1 MPVRVE
7 LPHVGETVTEGIIQ
21 KWLKQPGE
29 RVKRFEPLAEVVTDK
44 VTMEFPSPVDGVLVR
59 HLVPEGAAV
68 PMGSPICEIE
78 TAEVPAPVEPSAP
91 SPPVKAPVAV
101 LEEPPPNM
109 VMGPTGLRPRE
120 EAPTPAPPRERP
132 PLSPVVQRLIAEHN
146 ITPQELERIQGT
158 GIGGRITKQDI
169 LRYLEARTA
178 PPPAPPTPP
187 APAPPAPRPAAALG
201 ADEEAL
207 PLTPVRRIIA
217 ENMARSA
224 REIPMAWSMVEVDV
238 TGLARWREAVK
249 EEFERKEGAELTFL
263 PFVVKAVVEA
273 LKENPLVNSS
283 WGGDKII
290 LKKRINIG
298 IAVAA
303 PQGLVVPVIHDA
315 DRLSIAG
322 LAKAIHDKVQRAR
335 ENRLTLEDVQGG
347 TFTINNTGAL
357 GSVLSQA
364 IINYPQAAILTTER
378 VVKRPVV
385 IDDAIAIR
393 SIMNI
398 TVTFDHRILDGHQ
411 MSAFTQA
418 VKRRLEAMGPGTPLY

>member
-1 MPVRVE
+1 MPIRIE
-7 LPHVGETVTEGIIQ
+7 LPQVGETVTEGIIQ

-29 RVKRFEPLAEVVTDK
+29 RVKKFEPLAEIVTDK
-44 VTMEFPSPVDGVLVR
+44 VTMEFPSPVEGVVVR
-59 HLVPEGAAV
+59 HLVPEGAKV
-68 PMGSPICEIE
+68 PMGSAICEIE
-78 TAEVPAPVEPSAP
+78 SAEAPAPAEAPSAP
-91 SPPVKAPVAV
+91 PAKAPVAV
-101 LEEPPPNM
+101 MEEPPPNV

-120 EAPTPAPPRERP
+120 EVAPSEAPPKERP
-132 PLSPVVQRLIAEHN
+132 PLSPVVQRLVAEHG
-146 ITPQELERIQGT
+146 ITPQDLERIQGT

-169 LRYLEARTA
+169 LRYLGSRAV
-178 PPPAPPTPP
+178 P
-187 APAPPAPRPAAALG
+187 APAPPAPAAPPPAPARPAPG
-201 ADEEAL
+201 ADEEAI

-217 ENMARSA
+217 ENMTRSA
-224 REIPMAWSMVEVDV
+224 REVPMAWSATEVDV
-238 TGLARWREAVK
+238 TLLARWREAIK
-249 EEFERKEGAELTFL
+249 EEFERKEGVELTFL

-273 LKENPLVNSS
+273 LKENPLVNST

-290 LKKRINIG
+290 LKKRIHIG

-322 LAKAIHDKVQRAR
+322 LAKALHDKVQRAR

-378 VVKRPVV
+378 VVKRPIV
-385 IDDAIAIR
+385 IEDAIAIR

-411 MSAFTQA
+411 VGAFTQA
-418 VKRRLEAMGPGTPLY
+418 VKRRLESMGSNTPLY

>member
-1 MPVRVE
+1 MPVRIE
-7 LPHVGETVTEGIIQ
+7 LPQVGETVTEGIIQ

-29 RVKRFEPLAEVVTDK
+29 KVKKFEPLAEIVTDK
-44 VTMEFPSPVDGVLVR
+44 VTMEFPSPVEGVVVR
-59 HLVPEGAAV
+59 HLVPEGAKV
-68 PMGSPICEIE
+68 PMGSAICEIE
-78 TAEVPAPVEPSAP
+78 SAEVPTP
-91 SPPVKAPVAV
+91 SPQAPEAPPSKAPVAV
-101 LEEPPPNM
+101 MEEPSPNM
-109 VMGPTGLRPRE
+109 VLGPTGLRPRE
-120 EAPTPAPPRERP
+120 EAAPPAAPAKERP
-132 PLSPVVQRLIAEHN
+132 PLSPVVQHLVAEHG

-169 LRYLEARTA
+169 LRYLESRAA
-178 PPPAPPTPP
+178 P
-187 APAPPAPRPAAALG
+187 APAPPAPPPSAPAPARPAVA
-201 ADEEAL
+201 ADEEVL

-224 REIPMAWSMVEVDV
+224 REIPMAWSMTEVDV
-238 TGLARWREAVK
+238 TPLVRWREVIK
-249 EEFERKEGAELTFL
+249 EEFKRKEGVELTFL
-263 PFVVKAVVEA
+263 PFVIKAVVEA
-273 LKENPLVNSS
+273 LKENPLVNST

-290 LKKRINIG
+290 VKKRIHIG

-322 LAKAIHDKVQRAR
+322 LAKALHDKVQRAR

-393 SIMNI
+393 HIMHI

-411 MSAFTQA
+411 VGAFTQA
-418 VKRRLEAMGPGTPLY
+418 VKRRLEGMGPNTPLY